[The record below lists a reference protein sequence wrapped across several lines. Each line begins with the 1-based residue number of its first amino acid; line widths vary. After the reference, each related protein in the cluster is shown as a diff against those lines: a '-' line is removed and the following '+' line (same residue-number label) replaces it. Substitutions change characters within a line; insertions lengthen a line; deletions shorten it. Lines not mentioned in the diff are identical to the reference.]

1 MRNTNDC
8 LQLKKFK
15 MDLLIGNIAQ
25 KGGALTVAFTIE
37 FDDNRLTEKVIDPYQ
52 RINETYTLGMSLVD
66 FLSLEENL
74 NQSNHIYFKLVD
86 NSDGRINKDSRLYVR
101 MREFI
106 DICIK
111 DPTLYT
117 MEIFMFFLHLESL
130 NVPNHHLQYYFDPE
144 TPVEKLI
151 NPYLKISSFEAAIR
165 GFSNT
170 VKKKNT
176 ITSVYSC
183 DSIED
188 VCMASLYHLLKLGLV
203 IKKCNNCGKYFIP
216 LRRSD
221 AIYCDRISPY
231 NPSKTCKDDGSQ
243 RTFEE
248 KLKMDDAEKL
258 RRSVYQV
265 MQMRVRRNPDVE
277 IYKEN
282 FEQWKSDVAKWK
294 TGIKKGTKT
303 SEDFIKWLNDSKKR

>member
-1 MRNTNDC
+1 M
-8 LQLKKFK
+8 
-15 MDLLIGNIAQ
+15 
-25 KGGALTVAFTIE
+25 AFTIE
-37 FDDNRLTEKVIDPYQ
+37 FDDNRLTEKIIDPYQ
-52 RINETYTLGMSLVD
+52 RINKTYTLGMSLVD

-86 NSDGRINKDSRLYVR
+86 NPDGRINKDSRLYVR

-117 MEIFMFFLHLESL
+117 MEIFMFFLHLEDL
-130 NVPNHHLQYYFDPE
+130 AVPEHHLQYYFDQE
-144 TPVEKLI
+144 NPVESHI
-151 NPYLKISSFEAAIR
+151 NPYVKISSFEAAIR
-165 GFSNT
+165 GFANT
-170 VKKKNT
+170 VKNKNT
-176 ITSVYSC
+176 ITSVYNC

-265 MQMRVRRNPDVE
+265 MQMRVRRNPDIE

-282 FEQWKSDVAKWK
+282 FEQWKSYVAKWK
-294 TGIKKGTKT
+294 AGIKKGTKT

>member
-1 MRNTNDC
+1 M
-8 LQLKKFK
+8 
-15 MDLLIGNIAQ
+15 
-25 KGGALTVAFTIE
+25 AFTIE
-37 FDDNRLTEKVIDPYQ
+37 FDDNRLTEKIIDPYQ
-52 RINETYTLGMSLVD
+52 RINETYTLSMSFVD

-86 NSDGRINKDSRLYVR
+86 KSYGRINKDSRLYVR

-117 MEIFMFFLHLESL
+117 MEIFMFFLHLEGL
-130 NVPNHHLQYYFDPE
+130 NVPNHHLQYYFDSE

-165 GFSNT
+165 GFANT
-170 VKKKNT
+170 VKNKNT

-265 MQMRVRRNPDVE
+265 MQMRVRRNPDIE

-294 TGIKKGTKT
+294 AGIKKGTIT
-303 SEDFIKWLNDSKKR
+303 SEDFIKWLNDSKKK

>member
-1 MRNTNDC
+1 
-8 LQLKKFK
+8 
-15 MDLLIGNIAQ
+15 MDLLIGNITQ

-74 NQSNHIYFKLVD
+74 NQSNHIYFELVD

-117 MEIFMFFLHLESL
+117 METFMFFLHLEGL
-130 NVPNHHLQYYFDPE
+130 NVPNHHLQYYFDSE

-165 GFSNT
+165 GFANT
-170 VKKKNT
+170 IKNKNT

-203 IKKCNNCGKYFIP
+203 IKKCNNCEKYFIP

-277 IYKEN
+277 NYKEN

-294 TGIKKGTKT
+294 AGIKKGNRT
-303 SEDFIKWLNDSKKR
+303 SEDFINWLNDSKRR